1 MTDELKQTIRI
12 VRKKKVTT
20 DERGRTVWNVP
31 VEETELELVSTTML
45 KSLLTSKDTEE
56 KLAQVAAEKQGVLA
70 QNLSSGSFE
79 IIDDEDLKAALAS
92 AENAEVTRPTADV
105 VYEAVPESDTGEEL
119 SLVSTQMLK
128 QILCDDEAID
138 LPDEGG
144 GFDPYNT
151 G

>member
-1 MTDELKQTIRI
+1 MTDELKQTVRI

-20 DERGRTVWNVP
+20 DDRGRTVWNVP

-56 KLAQVAAEKQGVLA
+56 KLAQIAAEKEGVLA
-70 QNLSSGSFE
+70 QNLRSGS
-79 IIDDEDLKAALAS
+79 
-92 AENAEVTRPTADV
+92 DV
-105 VYEAVPESDTGEEL
+105 VYEAVPESNAGEEL
-119 SLVSTQMLK
+119 SLVNTQMLK
-128 QILCDDEAID
+128 QILSDDDAID
-138 LPDEGG
+138 VPDEGG